1 MDQELIA
8 YFDQRFRETS
18 QQISEATRQISDL
31 REETARQISD
41 LREETTRR
49 FSETTQQISDFR
61 KETAQQFERV
71 DARFE
76 QVEAT
81 ARQTLVLFEGLR
93 HEVHVIAEGFL
104 GLNGQLERYYS
115 EAKLSFEQV
124 KAWIEPYYR
133 DLGRRVSIL
142 EGGRD
147 RMHED
152 VVEAVQRLLGR
163 PPYQPPAAS
172 D

>member
-31 REETARQISD
+31 REETAR
-41 LREETTRR
+41 R
-49 FSETTQQISDFR
+49 FSETAQQISDFR
-61 KETAQQFERV
+61 KETAQQFERVDARFEQV

-104 GLNGQLERYYS
+104 GLSGKMERYYS

-124 KAWIEPYYR
+124 RSWIEPYYT

-142 EGGRD
+142 EGERA

-163 PPYQPPAAS
+163 PPYQPPRPAS

>member
-1 MDQELIA
+1 MDHELIA
-8 YFDQRFRETS
+8 YLDQHFRETS
-18 QQISEATRQISDL
+18 
-31 REETARQISD
+31 RQISD
-41 LREETTRR
+41 LREETTRQIPDLR
-49 FSETTQQISDFR
+49 EETSRQFADTNRQMSDFR
-61 KETAQQFERV
+61 EETARQFERI

-81 ARQTLVLFEGLR
+81 ARQTVVLVEGLR
-93 HEVHVIAEGFL
+93 HEAHVIAEGFL
-104 GLNGQLERYYS
+104 GLSDKLERYYI
-115 EAKLSFEQV
+115 EAKFSFEQV
-124 KAWIEPYYR
+124 KAWIDPYYR
-133 DLGRRVSIL
+133 ELNGRVRVL

-163 PPYQPPAAS
+163 PPYQPPSPAS

>member
-1 MDQELIA
+1 
-8 YFDQRFRETS
+8 
-18 QQISEATRQISDL
+18 
-31 REETARQISD
+31 
-41 LREETTRR
+41 
-49 FSETTQQISDFR
+49 
-61 KETAQQFERV
+61 
-71 DARFE
+71 FE